1 MAKKLVTST
10 LMAAAVL
17 SISAMTASAA
27 PFDASYYAA
36 MNPDVVA
43 ALGSQPEALQLH
55 YETFGKQEGRLASK
69 GDLGH
74 STPDYTPTL
83 YSLFDA
89 AYYAQAN
96 PDVVAVFGN
105 DPALLFTHFVTSG
118 INEGRNPSSALDISA
133 ITASQKAK
141 NPALSGESSFVCLM
155 NYVAEEVTAGRIT
168 PPAAADLK
176 IPENLSAIISSSVQD
191 AVKKGT
197 EASHSASSK
206 QSSGASSSGSHKHS
220 SKSRS
225 QPQQS
230 QTSESSSSSTAQTD
244 KLSRGNYSD
253 GGVAID
259 GTNDSHRTSASFFT
273 YSLAPG
279 HTIKW
284 DPISFSTASALSFT
298 PDAAPTFVSNEDGSY
313 NLSWYF
319 DVSNLNSCKVG
330 ETFEAKVTV
339 YIYDEADKLLQ
350 SDTQTIFYNIVKKVH
365 FKASITNPQV
375 EDGLGYVTISAA
387 PENPADAPITF
398 QYEVY
403 DNITEEYLAKGSW
416 DGSPKKIG
424 GFDIIHPVHVE
435 IWIDEGNFSYA
446 DVITFEDTPDEDTAV
461 ESARPNVIFKDDG
474 SATFKIYLDDTYTGK
489 GITYFYIE
497 ESDTDFPH
505 EVSREVTTSDYEY
518 HGESILSL
526 KDFLTPQS
534 GKYYRVVV
542 QTISGNKK
550 SYVGSSVIEFIDT
563 TASTSE
569 EPSSQSQTDAVNDM
583 KEAAVDNETKAQIE
597 NPAEDE
603 AKLQADNPSE
613 DAAKLETDNSSE
625 DEAKPQV
632 DNSSEDEAKPQADS
646 EAEAA
651 L

>member
-43 ALGSQPEALQLH
+43 ALGNQPEALQLH

-155 NYVAEEVTAGRIT
+155 NYVAEEITAGRIT

-197 EASHSASSK
+197 EASHSASRK

-220 SKSRS
+220 SKSSS
-225 QPQQS
+225 QSQQS
-230 QTSESSSSSTAQTD
+230 QTSQSSSSSTAQAD
-244 KLSRGNYSD
+244 KLSHGNYSD

-259 GTNDSHRTSASFFT
+259 GTNDSSRTSAVFFT
-273 YSLAPG
+273 YSLVPG
-279 HTIKW
+279 HTIRW
-284 DPISFSTASALSFT
+284 DPISFSTASALSFA
-298 PDAAPTFVSNEDGSY
+298 PDAAPTFSSNEDGSY
-313 NLSWYF
+313 NLSWHF
-319 DVSNLNSCKVG
+319 GVSNLNSCKVG

-339 YIYDEADKLLQ
+339 YIYDEAGKLLQ
-350 SDTQTIFYNIVKKVH
+350 SDTQTIFYDIVKKVN

-398 QYEVY
+398 QYEASDY
-403 DNITEEYLAKGSW
+403 LTEEEFTRGSW

-424 GFDIIHPVHVE
+424 GFDISHPVHVE
-435 IWIDEGNFSYA
+435 IWIDQGNYSYA
-446 DVITFEDTPDEDTAV
+446 DNILFDEDTAV
-461 ESARPNVIFKDDG
+461 ESARPNVIFQDDG
-474 SATFKIYLDDTYTGK
+474 SAAFKIYLDDTYTGK

-505 EVSREVTTSDYEY
+505 EVSREVTTYDYEY
-518 HGESILSL
+518 HGENILYL
-526 KDFLTPQS
+526 KDFLTPQN
-534 GKYYRVVV
+534 GKCYRVVV
-542 QTISGNKK
+542 QTISGNRK
-550 SYVGSSVIEFIDT
+550 SYIDSSVIDFIET
-563 TASTSE
+563 TSSTAE
-569 EPSSQSQTDAVNDM
+569 EPSSQNQTDAVNDV
-583 KEAAVDNETKAQIE
+583 KKADFDNETEVQIE
-597 NPAEDE
+597 NPSENE
-603 AKLQADNPSE
+603 AKLQ
-613 DAAKLETDNSSE
+613 TDNSSE
-625 DEAKPQV
+625 DEAKLQT
-632 DNSSEDEAKPQADS
+632 DSSSENDTKPQADSSSKDDAKPQADS

>member
-43 ALGSQPEALQLH
+43 ALGNQPEALQLH
-55 YETFGKQEGRLASK
+55 YETFGKQEGRLANK
-69 GDLGH
+69 ADLGH
-74 STPDYTPTL
+74 STPDYTQTL

-89 AYYAQAN
+89 AYYAQTN

-118 INEGRNPSSALDISA
+118 INEGRNPSSTLDISA

-155 NYVAEEVTAGRIT
+155 NYVEEEVTAGRIM
-168 PPAAADLK
+168 PPATADLK
-176 IPENLSAIISSSVQD
+176 IPENLSAIISNSVQN
-191 AVKKGT
+191 AVKKGN
-197 EASHSASSK
+197 EASHSASHK
-206 QSSGASSSGSHKHS
+206 QSGASASGSHKHS
-220 SKSRS
+220 SKSS
-225 QPQQS
+225 SQSQQPQTS
-230 QTSESSSSSTAQTD
+230 QGSSSSTAQTD

-259 GTNDSHRTSASFFT
+259 GTNDSSRTSAVFFT

-284 DPISFSTASALSFT
+284 DPISFSTTSALSFT
-298 PDAAPTFVSNEDGSY
+298 PDAAPTFSSNEDGSY
-313 NLSWYF
+313 NLSWHF
-319 DVSNLNSCKVG
+319 GVSNLNSCKVG

-339 YIYDEADKLLQ
+339 YIYDEAGKLLQ
-350 SDTQTIFYNIVKKVH
+350 SDTQTIFYDIVKKVN

-398 QYEVY
+398 QYEASDY
-403 DNITEEYLAKGSW
+403 LTEEEFARGSW

-424 GFDIIHPVHVE
+424 GFDISHPVHVE
-435 IWIDEGNFSYA
+435 IWIDQGNFSYA

-474 SATFKIYLDDTYTGK
+474 SAAFKIYLDDTYTGN

-518 HGESILSL
+518 HGESILYL
-526 KDFLTPQS
+526 KDFLTPQN
-534 GKYYRVVV
+534 GKCYRVVV
-542 QTISGNKK
+542 QTISGNRK
-550 SYVGSSVIEFIDT
+550 SYIDSSVIDFIET

-569 EPSSQSQTDAVNDM
+569 EPSSQSQTDAVNDG
-583 KEAAVDNETKAQIE
+583 KEAAVDNEPEAQID
-597 NPAEDE
+597 NSLEDE
-603 AKLQADNPSE
+603 PKLQ
-613 DAAKLETDNSSE
+613 TDSFSE
-625 DEAKPQV
+625 DEAKPQA
-632 DNSSEDEAKPQADS
+632 DGSSADEAKPQADSSSDDEAKPQADS